1 MSTKFAPGTLSRK
14 LVLRVIGLVALVAV
28 ALSATT
34 AVVTY
39 RLLDRQLD
47 DRLQT
52 VSSLAMR
59 GAGRIQTRP
68 GMANLPGLPEGT
80 LVAKKMPKRVLAAI
94 ILNGDLQPITDQ
106 SVTQALL
113 AADPGRRTEITVGN
127 HGKYRIQAMNGPAG
141 RGIVVGL
148 PVAPVND
155 IMLRVIAVAAAA
167 TLLAIVLAAFVSRRV
182 IVSSLRPLRELAGVA
197 TEVSNLE
204 LDKGDPHLEVRAR
217 GEAADAKSEV
227 GQVGLAL
234 NHMLDNLSVALETR
248 NASEAKLRRF
258 VADASHELR
267 NPLAAITGYAELSR
281 RNASKLPPDVAHAL
295 ERIDSESARMSTLV
309 NDLLLLSRLDAEM
322 PLDLRP
328 TDLSEIAVNA
338 VSDASAVDRTRNWRL
353 VLPEE
358 PVCGMADAARLHQVI
373 ANLLANVRG
382 HTPPGTTAT
391 VSVRTTAEQSVIEVT
406 DDGPGIPPEILP
418 RVFERFA
425 RGDESRSRGEDASTG
440 LGLAIVS
447 AVVAAHHG
455 RVQVTSVPG
464 NTVFQVVLRPC

>member
-1 MSTKFAPGTLSRK
+1 MNTKFASGTLSRK
-14 LVLRVIGLVALVAV
+14 LMLRVIGLVALVAV

-34 AVVTY
+34 VLVTY

-47 DRLQT
+47 DRLQA
-52 VSSLAMR
+52 VSSLTLR
-59 GAGRIQTRP
+59 GAGRIQMRR
-68 GMANLPGLPEGT
+68 GIVDLPGLPDGT
-80 LVAKKMPKRVLAAI
+80 LVAHRTHHRVLAVVI
-94 ILNGDLQPITDQ
+94 RDGEVQPIADQ
-106 SVTQALL
+106 STQGIL
-113 AADPGRRTEITVGN
+113 AVEPGKRTEITVGDY
-127 HGKYRIQAMNGPAG
+127 GKYRIQAAEGPVG
-141 RGIVVGL
+141 RGMFVGL
-148 PVAPVND
+148 PVQPVTD
-155 IMLRVIAVAAAA
+155 IMLRVLAVTLGA
-167 TLLAIVLAAFVSRRV
+167 TLLAIGLAAFVTRRV
-182 IVSSLRPLRELAGVA
+182 VVSSLRPLRELADVA
-197 TEVSNLE
+197 TDVSNRE

-248 NASEAKLRRF
+248 NASEEKLRRF

-281 RNASKLPPDVAHAL
+281 RNASALPQDVAHAL

-322 PLDLRP
+322 ALDLQP
-328 TDLSEIAVNA
+328 TDLSEIAINA
-338 VSDASAVDRTRNWRL
+338 VSDASAADRTRNWRL
-353 VLPEE
+353 KLPEQ
-358 PVCGMADAARLHQVI
+358 PVCGMADRARLHQVL

-382 HTPPGTTAT
+382 HTPPGATAT
-391 VSVRTTAEQSVIEVT
+391 VLLRSAGQEAIIEVA
-406 DDGPGIPPEILP
+406 DDGPGIPPALLP

-425 RGDESRSRGEDASTG
+425 RGDESRARGESASTG
-440 LGLAIVS
+440 LGLAIVA

-464 NTVFQVVLRPC
+464 NTVFQVTLRSC